1 MFFVGFLNANVDRYS
16 KAPAN
21 YGLMDII
28 AALHWIQENIEAFG
42 GDPRAVTLA
51 GYGTGAACVHYLM
64 TSSAVPDGKSRVCVF
79 VCIHEN
85 KYNLKVFL
93 CTHYFLRFFFRLNY
107 ITIKKYICRFIISSC
122 RSNVWLRFGAWVIS
136 W

>member
-1 MFFVGFLNANVDRYS
+1 MFIHDVSPHTGFLNANVDRYS

-64 TSSAVPDGKSRVCVF
+64 TSSAVPDGKCSGAVCFQRKNNKKIYNFKVF
-79 VCIHEN
+79 V
-85 KYNLKVFL
+85 F
-93 CTHYFLRFFFRLNY
+93 TFPF
-107 ITIKKYICRFIISSC
+107 
-122 RSNVWLRFGAWVIS
+122 
-136 W
+136 